1 MSVSKTYSKT
11 CSAKGGFSYAGNF
24 KLYIKLTDK
33 DGSSSTNKSTVDYN
47 VYCQADGS
55 GSLDSKH
62 KLYFK
67 INEKEIISETK
78 TITVSSP
85 DAKFTVAKGSIVVTH
100 DNNGSKSIDFEAS
113 VEASNYG
120 VKASTSGSF
129 ALEKIPRYFSSKPEA
144 HKTGKTET
152 TYTIDWSTSETCS
165 KVVFYMG
172 DKTKTWEGSA
182 KSGSITMTG
191 LSAGTTYS
199 GTYIIATRKDSGL
212 TTKSTPTDRETY
224 DYPHITKITTAN
236 LVVGDFQ
243 DVEMYNPIPR
253 SVTLNMYK
261 DSISDANK
269 IASFTG
275 LTSTKYSL
283 KPGNDAIYKS
293 IPNATSAK
301 CIYTLVYGS
310 VTRTASGT
318 YTYKIK
324 GTEKPTIKDFS
335 ISSTEYQS
343 LTGDPKRIILGYS
356 NVTATPSGAATL
368 NNYAGSIKEYKT
380 VIGNA
385 SAKSSSA
392 SAMTI
397 ANATT
402 NRVVMSVTDSRGLSS
417 SKTVDGIAVNYSKIL
432 ISSLSAKRNNNIN
445 PQSTLSF
452 TISFWNQSFGAV
464 KNSIKQ
470 IYYEY
475 KKSSSSSWIRG
486 GTTISSSNYTIS
498 GNKITGSLEIA
509 GDLDAKGQGETGFDI
524 NNSYNIR
531 LYVQDQLSN
540 HTLSTI
546 LTTGLPAIAIYGNKV
561 SIGAKYDTSIGN
573 ALQVYGVIRSIDK
586 TGFGAIGKTR
596 TVGGS
601 DYTGYFGIGSISDQ
615 GTIALEL
622 QSGTGE
628 ILNRIDITPDKTY
641 WGRGECKLYSPNS
654 NGIYFDQYGNIYT
667 KQTLTSGNWRMQNGS
682 YVPLK
687 VEFSDNSLRTRSVY
701 PEATNTHNLGSSNY
715 YWKNL
720 YSQSVISSMNVFIP
734 QNGTQGYGLCNAKG
748 KSIIR
753 DFGDANENNVA
764 VDATGGKLYLGYENT
779 TGLNFLSGAM
789 TMTSS
794 QFTSKNIQCNG
805 WLVVSGTLR
814 PNSNNSYTLGNSSNY
829 WSNGYINTLY
839 VNAIYGK
846 TMNANIISSDA
857 TNMYF
862 GTASGSTGKVANVR
876 ANTVRL
882 YAHSGGGVYLGSSGS
897 TAVTSD
903 ENLKD
908 IYEIDEKYIDF
919 FNNLKPVNY
928 IYKQKGHRKH
938 FGFGARQVE
947 QSLLDAGL
955 TTEDFAGVL
964 KDKDVTICADE
975 NGTGKDIHYDE
986 LYSLRYEEF
995 VSLNTLMIQ
1004 KALKEIQEIK
1014 NKIGG

>member
-11 CSAKGGFSYAGNF
+11 CSAVGSFSYAGNF
-24 KLYIKLTDK
+24 KLYVKLTDK

-67 INEKEIISETK
+67 INGKEIIDETK
-78 TITVSSP
+78 TITASSP
-85 DAKFTVAKGSIVVTH
+85 DAKFTIAKGSIEVTH
-100 DNNGSKSIDFEAS
+100 NSDGSKSIDFEAS
-113 VEASNYG
+113 VTASSYG

-152 TYTIDWSTSETCS
+152 TYTIEWSTSETCS
-165 KVVFYMG
+165 KVVFYMSS
-172 DKTKTWEGSA
+172 TKKAEWTGSA
-182 KSGSITMTG
+182 KSGTLTVTG
-191 LSAGTTYS
+191 LTAGTSYPD
-199 GTYIIATRKDSGL
+199 TYIVATRKDSGL
-212 TTKSTPTDRETY
+212 TTESTPTDRETY

-356 NVTATPSGAATL
+356 NVTATPSGAATA

-397 ANATT
+397 ANVTT

-432 ISSLSAKRNNNIN
+432 VSSLSAKRNNNIN

-464 KNSIKQ
+464 QNSIKQ

-498 GNKITGSLEIA
+498 GNKITGRLEIS
-509 GDLDAKGQGETGFDI
+509 GDLDAKGEGETGFDI

-601 DYTGYFGIGSISDQ
+601 DYTGYFGIGAFNNQ
-615 GTIALEL
+615 GSIALEL
-622 QSGTGE
+622 QDSTGA
-628 ILNRIDITPDKTY
+628 ILNRVDLTPDRLK
-641 WGRGECKLYSPNS
+641 WGSGAVSLYAPNS
-654 NGIYFDQYGNIYT
+654 SGIYFNQYGNIVT
-667 KQTLTSGNWRMQNGS
+667 QQAMTSGSWQVINNGNAI
-682 YVPLK
+682 LQAN
-687 VEFSDNSLRTRSVY
+687 FSDNSLRTRSIY
-701 PEATNTHNLGSSNY
+701 PQSTGTYYLGSDNY

-720 YSQSVISSMNVFIP
+720 YV
-734 QNGTQGYGLCNAKG
+734 QGINCSGNIG
-748 KSIIR
+748 I
-753 DFGDANENNVA
+753 
-764 VDATGGKLYLGYENT
+764 GGKNTNDGSTTKGIYLGEYGAIQVARSGGNPYVSLNDVTNGDNVTWSKLAGENWCS
-779 TGLNFLSGAM
+779 NMSG
-789 TMTSS
+789 
-794 QFTSKNIQCNG
+794 FFNI
-805 WLVVSGTLR
+805 
-814 PNSNNSYTLGNSSNY
+814 NY
-829 WSNGYINTLY
+829 STAQSTYRLY
-839 VNAIYGK
+839 VNGSTYMSGGLEAASWIHIGGNLTVNGNTYHDNGAIRSTHTYNNDTVTNAANMYVTSGGWFRRTTGSSERWKTAITEEIEDRLNPEALYRLPIKQFQYKEDCISKSDVRYGK
-846 TMNANIISSDA
+846 NILGFIAED
-857 TNMYF
+857 
-862 GTASGSTGKVANVR
+862 VA
-876 ANTVRL
+876 
-882 YAHSGGGVYLGSSGS
+882 
-897 TAVTSD
+897 
-903 ENLKD
+903 K
-908 IYEIDEKYIDF
+908 IYEPAVQYDEKGNVEMWNFQVMIPAM
-919 FNNLKPVNY
+919 LK
-928 IYKQKGHRKH
+928 
-938 FGFGARQVE
+938 
-947 QSLLDAGL
+947 L
-955 TTEDFAGVL
+955 
-964 KDKDVTICADE
+964 
-975 NGTGKDIHYDE
+975 
-986 LYSLRYEEF
+986 
-995 VSLNTLMIQ
+995 
-1004 KALKEIQEIK
+1004 IQEQKQEINKLK